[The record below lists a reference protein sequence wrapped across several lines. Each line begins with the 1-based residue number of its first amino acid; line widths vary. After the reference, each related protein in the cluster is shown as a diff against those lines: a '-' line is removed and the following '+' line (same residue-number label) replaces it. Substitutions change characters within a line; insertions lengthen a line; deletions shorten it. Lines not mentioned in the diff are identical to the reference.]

1 MTTVHLISTDMDERY
16 YGRWAERPAYAG
28 TDPSYRIH
36 CLIRE
41 TFGPGRILRPFRVV
55 NGRYRRRLLAYSP
68 MTADEIRERAR
79 AKSAGTTREKA
90 LSVDILRSI
99 ELPSFQA
106 CDRLSFSVLAVPHR
120 RSNGVREI
128 DAYRLAQR
136 DGCTSRQDAYVDWLR
151 DRAERSGIVAVE
163 TARLVSYD
171 VTYQIRR
178 RRHSPLPITRA
189 DITGTL
195 RIRRPD
201 RLGEFMLAG
210 IGRHRAYGYGMMMIR
225 GLLRP

>member
-1 MTTVHLISTDMDERY
+1 MTTVHLISTDIDERY

-36 CLIRE
+36 CLVRE
-41 TFGPGRILRPFRVV
+41 TFGPRRILRPFRVV
-55 NGRYRRRLLAYSP
+55 NGRGRCLLGYSP

-79 AKSAGTTREKA
+79 AKSAGTTRRKA
-90 LSVDILRSI
+90 LSVETLRSI
-99 ELPSFQA
+99 ELPSFQTG
-106 CDRLSFSVLAVPHR
+106 DRLSFSVLAVPHR

-128 DAYRLAQR
+128 DAFRLARR
-136 DGCTSRQDAYVDWLR
+136 DGCASRQDAYVDWLR

-171 VTYQIRR
+171 VTPQIRR
-178 RRHSPLPITRA
+178 RRHSHLPITRA